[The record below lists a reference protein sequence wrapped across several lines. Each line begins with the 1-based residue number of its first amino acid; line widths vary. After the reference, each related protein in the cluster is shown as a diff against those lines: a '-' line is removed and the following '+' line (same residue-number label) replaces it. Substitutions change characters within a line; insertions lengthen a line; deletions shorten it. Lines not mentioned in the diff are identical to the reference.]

1 MFGKRNPPVIPHS
14 PVLKGGVIPVTNTSG
29 AYTLPDSFS
38 GGQAMWVSNSGA
50 GTMSIYI
57 PNAAAGTA
65 SFVGGVTSITV
76 QTSHVVNFVNIGG
89 SFIQVRDFTC

>member
-29 AYTLPDSFS
+29 AYTLPDSLS

-50 GTMSIYI
+50 ATMSIYV
-57 PNAAAGTA
+57 PNAAAAYA
-65 SFVGGVTSITV
+65 SFVGGVSSTTAD
-76 QTSHVVNFVNIGG
+76 TNHVLNFVNIGG